1 MWFLMTNINICAI
14 FEILLPGHLMVGYMT
29 LNHVI
34 LVRIQARQL
43 YFNAQ
48 YKTNK
53 FFMKIPEHVKNIL
66 SELEKAGYEAYLV
79 GGCVRDLL
87 MNRAPFDWDITT
99 NAKPEEIQ
107 KIFTD
112 SVYENDFGTVGIK
125 VRHSESETEIVE
137 VTPYRKEESYSDKRH
152 PDKVT
157 FTSKVE
163 DDLARRDFT
172 INALAQDSKGKI
184 IDPFDGQ
191 NDIKNKVIRAVGGP
205 EKRFN
210 EDALRLM
217 RAVRFSAQLDFEIEP
232 KTKEAIKSKANL
244 LKMIAHERIRDE
256 LIKMIESDNAEKGI
270 ILMQDLGLLKIVLP
284 EVEEG
289 VGVAQNKHHIYT
301 VFEHSVKSLGFAAR
315 YKFNTFVRV
324 ASLLHDIGKPRTK
337 VGSGGEASFHNHEYI
352 GSKMAARALERL
364 KFPKDFIEKVYTLVR
379 YHMFYYNVGE
389 VTERS
394 VRRLVKKVGPE
405 NMAELLEV
413 RQAERKGSGVPK
425 AEPYKLRH
433 LKYMI
438 EKVSQDPLTVGMLKI
453 TGHDV
458 MQTLKIEPGPKV
470 GYILNALLEEVLDNP
485 ELNNQQYLLKRTEEL
500 NQLGDKDLIELAQAG
515 KEKLEGENEKEDE
528 GMKGK
533 YYVK

>member
-1 MWFLMTNINICAI
+1 M
-14 FEILLPGHLMVGYMT
+14 
-29 LNHVI
+29 
-34 LVRIQARQL
+34 
-43 YFNAQ
+43 
-48 YKTNK
+48 KT
-53 FFMKIPEHVKNIL
+53 PEYVKNIL
-66 SELEKAGYEAYLV
+66 SQLEKAGYEAYLV
-79 GGCVRDLL
+79 GGCVRDIL
-87 MNRAPFDWDITT
+87 MERAPFDWDITT
-99 NAKPEEIQ
+99 NAKPDEIQ
-107 KIFTD
+107 KLFSD
-112 SVYENDFGTVGIK
+112 SVYENDFGTVGVK
-125 VRHSESETEIVE
+125 VRRADDSTEVVE
-137 VTPYRKEESYSDKRH
+137 VTPYRKEAAYSDKRH

-172 INALAQDSKGKI
+172 INAVAMKSDGSLV
-184 IDPFDGQ
+184 DPFGGQ
-191 NDIKNKVIRAVGGP
+191 ADIKNKIIRAVGDP

-217 RAVRFSAQLDFEIEP
+217 RAVRLSAQLNFEIEP
-232 KTKEAIKSKANL
+232 KTQEAIKSKANL
-244 LKMIAHERIRDE
+244 LKMIAHERVRDE
-256 LIKMIESDNAEKGI
+256 LVKMIDSDNAEKGI
-270 ILMQDLGLLKIVLP
+270 MLMQELGLLKIVLP
-284 EVEEG
+284 ELEEG

-301 VFEHSVKSLGFAAR
+301 VFEHSVKSLGFAAH
-315 YKFNTFVRV
+315 YKFSNFVRW

-337 VGSGGEASFHNHEYI
+337 VGSGGEASFHNHEYV
-352 GSKMAARALERL
+352 GSKMAARVLERL
-364 KFPKDFIEKVYTLVR
+364 KFSKDFIEKVYTLVR

-405 NMAELLEV
+405 NIAELLEV

-453 TGHDV
+453 NGRDV

-485 ELNNQQYLLKRTEEL
+485 DLNSHEYLLKRTEEL

-515 KEKLEGENEKEDE
+515 KDKLEGEKEREDE
-528 GMKGK
+528 GIKGK

>member
-1 MWFLMTNINICAI
+1 
-14 FEILLPGHLMVGYMT
+14 
-29 LNHVI
+29 
-34 LVRIQARQL
+34 
-43 YFNAQ
+43 
-48 YKTNK
+48 
-53 FFMKIPEHVKNIL
+53 MKIPEHVKNIL
-66 SELEKAGYEAYLV
+66 SQLEKAGYEAYLV
-79 GGCVRDLL
+79 GGCVRDIL
-87 MNRAPFDWDITT
+87 MERAPFDWDITT
-99 NAKPEEIQ
+99 NAQPEEIQ

-112 SVYENDFGTVGIK
+112 SVYENEFGTVGVKI
-125 VRHSESETEIVE
+125 RHSDDPSAGSGQATEIVE
-137 VTPYRKEESYSDKRH
+137 ITPYRKEESYSDKRH

-163 DDLARRDFT
+163 DDLARQDFT
-172 INALAQDSKGKI
+172 VNALAMKLDGSV
-184 IDPFDGQ
+184 IDPFEGKI
-191 NDIKNKVIRAVGGP
+191 DIKNKIIRAVGDP
-205 EKRFN
+205 EKRFS

-232 KTKEAIKSKANL
+232 KTKEGIKSKANL
-244 LKMIAHERIRDE
+244 LKMISHERIRDE
-256 LIKMIESDNAEKGI
+256 LIKLFDSDDPEKGI
-270 ILMQDLGLLKIVLP
+270 ILMQELGLLKIILP
-284 EVEEG
+284 ELEEG

-301 VFEHSVKSLGFAAR
+301 VFEHSVKSLGFAAH
-315 YKFNTFVRV
+315 YKFNSFVRW

-337 VGSGGEASFHNHEYI
+337 VGEGGEASFHNHEYV
-352 GSKMAARALERL
+352 GSKMAARILERL
-364 KFPKDFIEKVYTLVR
+364 KFSKDFIEKVYTLVR

-405 NMAELLEV
+405 NMTELLEV

-438 EKVSQDPLTVGMLKI
+438 EKVSQDPLTVGMLKL

-458 MQTLKIEPGPKV
+458 METLKIEPGRKV

-485 ELNNQQYLLKRTEEL
+485 ELNNQKYLLKRTEEL
-500 NQLGDKDLIELAQAG
+500 NQLGDKDLMELAQAG
-515 KEKLEGENEKEDE
+515 KEKLEGENEREDE
-528 GMKGK
+528 GIKGK